1 MLALVL
7 AALAEPVEVLNSSGG
22 NIAGDGLRVTVE
34 PDGRIQIWREGAGQ
48 IYYGASPSIATTLSV
63 GAVTYWQGGGSP
75 AVDVLVG
82 EAVVGTVESVPVY
95 CSIPGVAEWTIW
107 YDYQAPNEYVD
118 VTVDLEPAVAIL
130 APVTFAHFFDTYLAG
145 GDNGPAYYDP
155 AGAVGVVK
163 AGLYETFLAV
173 DLPWSWFYSGPYH
186 RPWQLVQNGGRLDG
200 TLDFNEW
207 TDNGI
212 GVQWD
217 LGVPDGPL
225 SWQYRIAFTTDVTV
239 LVPPVETSTGTGTAT
254 DTGTSPGTTT
264 STSTQTATAT
274 STDTPTVTDT
284 ATATATS
291 TSTPTATAT
300 ATATET
306 DTATATSTA
315 TATLTETDTATGT
328 GTHTC
333 PDCICEPETV
343 TVTVTSVETATVY
356 VTETVTQTVVLTE
369 TVTQTNT
376 VYVTETVTLTD
387 VRTDT
392 RTVYVDAEDP
402 ELWRGGWSCAA
413 TPGRAGVWVV
423 LAAVLALVRRAVT
436 G

>member
-22 NIAGDGLRVTVE
+22 NVAGDGLRVTVE

-48 IYYGASPSIATTLSV
+48 IYYGTSPSIATTLSV

-95 CSIPGVAEWTIW
+95 CSAPGIAEWTIW

-118 VTVDLEPAVAIL
+118 VTVDLEPAGPIL
-130 APVTFAHFFDTYLAG
+130 EPVTFAHFFDTYLAG

-239 LVPPVETSTGTGTAT
+239 IVPPVETSTGTGTAT

-264 STSTQTATAT
+264 LTGTQ
-274 STDTPTVTDT
+274 
-284 ATATATS
+284 
-291 TSTPTATAT
+291 TAT

-306 DTATATSTA
+306 DTATATLTETA

-413 TPGRAGVWVV
+413 TPGRAEVWVV

>member
-7 AALAEPVEVLNSSGG
+7 AALAEPVEVLNTSGG
-22 NIAGDGLRVTVE
+22 NVAGDGLRVTVE

-75 AVDVLVG
+75 SVEVLVG
-82 EAVVGTVESVPVY
+82 EAVVGAVEAVPVY
-95 CSIPGVAEWTIW
+95 CSAPGVAEWTIW

-118 VTVDLEPAVAIL
+118 VTVDLEPAGPIL
-130 APVTFAHFFDTYLAG
+130 EPVTFAHFFDTYLAG

-173 DLPWSWFYSGPYH
+173 DVPWSWFYSGPYH

-200 TLDFNEW
+200 TLDYNEW

-217 LGVPDGPL
+217 LGVPDAPL

-239 LVPPVETSTGTGTAT
+239 IVPPVETSTGTGTAT
-254 DTGTSPGTTT
+254 ETGTSSGTTT
-264 STSTQTATAT
+264 STGTTTGTAT

-284 ATATATS
+284 ATATS

-300 ATATET
+300 ET
-306 DTATATSTA
+306 NTATATSTA
-315 TATLTETDTATGT
+315 TATFTETDTATGT

-343 TVTVTSVETATVY
+343 TVTVTSVETSTVY

>member
-7 AALAEPVEVLNSSGG
+7 AALAEPVEVLNAAGG
-22 NIAGDGLRVTVE
+22 NISGDGLRVTVE

-48 IYYGASPSIATTLSV
+48 IYYGNSPSIATTLSV
-63 GAVTYWQGGGSP
+63 GTVTYWQGGGSP
-75 AVDVLVG
+75 AVDVMVG
-82 EAVVGTVESVPVY
+82 DVVAGAVESVPVY
-95 CSIPGVAEWTIW
+95 CSAPSVAEWTIW

-118 VTVDLEPAVAIL
+118 VTVDFQPAGPIIE
-130 APVTFAHFFDTYLAG
+130 PVTFAHFFDTYLAG
-145 GDNGPAYYDP
+145 GDNGPAYYDA

-225 SWQYRIAFTTDVTV
+225 SWHYRIAFTTDVTV
-239 LVPPVETSTGTGTAT
+239 IVPPVETSTGTGTAT
-254 DTGTSPGTTT
+254 DTGTSTGTTT
-264 STSTQTATAT
+264 STGTQTATAT
-274 STDTPTVTDT
+274 STDTTTSTDT
-284 ATATATS
+284 ETATS

-306 DTATATSTA
+306 DTATATF
-315 TATLTETDTATGT
+315 TETDTATGT

-343 TVTVTSVETATVY
+343 TVTVTSVETSTVY